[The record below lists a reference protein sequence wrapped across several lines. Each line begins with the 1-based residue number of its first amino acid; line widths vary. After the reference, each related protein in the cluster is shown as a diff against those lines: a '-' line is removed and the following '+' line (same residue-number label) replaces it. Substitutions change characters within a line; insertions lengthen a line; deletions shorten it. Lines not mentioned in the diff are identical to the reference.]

1 MKRNEARVKL
11 RETSTFCTISITSQH
26 KPEINEEIIGKWQD
40 LIDICSRLMKVPSGL
55 IMKLHREQ
63 IEVFVRSNTE
73 GNPYHAGEME
83 HLGLGLYCETVAA
96 KDGYLL
102 IPDSLENEA
111 WKDNPDVKLNMT
123 SYLGMPLLWPDSEV
137 FGTICVLDSRK
148 NTYCQDY
155 IDLLR
160 IFRRTIES
168 DLALLLAYKEMKNLA
183 HTDQLTQLAN
193 RRRID
198 DYILAE
204 FNRAERYGTDFSL
217 ILIDA
222 DNFKTINDKYGYH
235 VGDKI
240 LATMADL
247 VQGNIRGI
255 DLAGRWGG
263 EEFILICPE
272 TELAGAAA
280 LAEKI
285 RQTIEEYNFPGVGK
299 ATCSFG
305 VSSYQ
310 SLDKGSADVFARAD
324 KLLRK
329 AKKSGKNKVLSA

>member
-1 MKRNEARVKL
+1 V
-11 RETSTFCTISITSQH
+11 
-26 KPEINEEIIGKWQD
+26 
-40 LIDICSRLMKVPSGL
+40 
-55 IMKLHREQ
+55 
-63 IEVFVRSNTE
+63 
-73 GNPYHAGEME
+73 
-83 HLGLGLYCETVAA
+83 VA
-96 KDGYLL
+96 KNGYLL
-102 IPDSLENEA
+102 IPDCRENEA
-111 WKDNPDVKLNMT
+111 WQDNPDVKLNMI

-137 FGTICVLDSRK
+137 FGTICVLDSRE
-148 NTYCQDY
+148 NSYCQDF

-160 IFRRTIES
+160 IFRRTIEA
-168 DLALLLAYKEMKNLA
+168 DLALLLAYKEMQTLA

-198 DYILAE
+198 DFIFTE
-204 FNRAERYGTDFSL
+204 FNRAARYASAFSL

-235 VGDKI
+235 TGDKI

-247 VQGNIRGI
+247 VRGNIRGI

-280 LAEKI
+280 LAEKV
-285 RQTIEEYNFPGVGK
+285 RRTIEAYDFPGVGK

-310 SLDKGSADVFARAD
+310 SLDESSADVFQRAD